1 MLRTCRPC
9 SRAHSIRSSPP
20 ASGRSAT
27 STSASPPSMRDTA
40 ELRTTI
46 TARRPLGSLDD
57 LVRASGEVWRGL
69 DGEDWDEAFA
79 SHPRIGER
87 HAAGEVSARA
97 SAWSAREQGAA
108 VQSGGSVVAE
118 LGEANRRYEE
128 RFGRIFLICASG
140 RSGGEIL
147 QQIELRMGNDP
158 ETELAVAGEEQ
169 RKITEL
175 RLQRWLQE
183 ATL

>member
-1 MLRTCRPC
+1 MLGRMESDALARWNAWTPEAAAAAILPC
-9 SRAHSIRSSPP
+9 CGSRAW
-20 ASGRSAT
+20 ANGVA
-27 STSASPPSMRDTA
+27 
-40 ELRTTI
+40 
-46 TARRPLGSLDD
+46 ARRPLGSLDD

-118 LGEANRRYEE
+118 LGEANRRYEK

-158 ETELAVAGEEQ
+158 ETELAVAVEEQ

-183 ATL
+183 AAL